1 MLARAAR
8 VTVGAI
14 EPGAVGRAALRPGF
28 GRLALYALLGF
39 AAGLPFYMF
48 NTVLFL
54 RLARHGVDIVTIGY
68 FAWVSLLPTFKF
80 AWAPL
85 LDKYDMPGF
94 GRFWGRR
101 RGWIMVSQL
110 GIFASSV
117 GMAFTA
123 SDKSLELTALF
134 ALLLAFWTS
143 TLEIAADGWRVE
155 LAPNAEEQG
164 PLVAV
169 NQWGYRTSMVVAG
182 GGAIYLAAILNWTF
196 AYLAIAV
203 LAFLPFPVLAAM
215 RAEPGSDGNR
225 IGALLAGTLAGA
237 IAIAVITAGTA
248 VIGWLLLSAI
258 GSVGIDNPDVMKYW
272 VAGIGL
278 LPFVA
283 LGAAVP
289 WLRKLPWQAPLR
301 RSVALGPYVDVAWR
315 YGLVVIPILLFI
327 SIYRTG
333 DVMANTL
340 SHPMFNE
347 LGYGLKQISAADG
360 VVALASGLLGV
371 TLGGLLAARVS
382 MGWSLVI
389 GGVMSALSN
398 WVFAWL
404 AHQAPGGPV
413 LFSLFGLAVTSGDLD
428 LYLAMAVDQFG
439 HGFEG
444 AVFVVYLSLLVNP
457 RYPAAQYAL
466 FSGLAFLI
474 PRLLAGLSG
483 IFQKAIGYDG
493 FFIMAGT
500 MSVAVLVLLPFIV
513 RARPRPDDAPETESV
528 AA

>member
-1 MLARAAR
+1 MIAMAP
-8 VTVGAI
+8 
-14 EPGAVGRAALRPGF
+14 EPAPDQPPLRPGF
-28 GRLALYALLGF
+28 GRLALYVLLGF

-48 NTVLFL
+48 STVLFL
-54 RLARHGVDIVTIGY
+54 RLARHNVDIVIIGY

-85 LDKYDMPGF
+85 LDKYDVPGF

-101 RGWIMVSQL
+101 RGWIMLGQL
-110 GIFASSV
+110 GIFASTV
-117 GMAFTA
+117 GMAFTS
-123 SDKSLELTALF
+123 SDHNLPLTALF
-134 ALLLAFWTS
+134 AVLLAFWTS

-155 LAPNAEEQG
+155 LAPTSDEQG

-169 NQWGYRTSMVVAG
+169 NQWGYRLSMVIAG
-182 GGAIYLAAILNWTF
+182 GGATYVAALFDWTI

-203 LAFLPFPVLAAM
+203 LAFLPFPLLAAM
-215 RAEPGSDGNR
+215 RPEPGRGGDR
-225 IGALLAGTLAGA
+225 AVALLTGIVASVVA
-237 IAIAVITAGTA
+237 IVAVTAATA
-248 VIGWLLLSAI
+248 VIGWLLFAAI
-258 GSVGIDNPDVMKYW
+258 GSIGIGSPDIMKYW
-272 VAGIGL
+272 VFGVAL
-278 LPFVA
+278 LPFVL

-289 WLRKLPWQAPLR
+289 WLRNLPWHASLR
-301 RSVALGPYVDVAWR
+301 RSAAVGPYVDVAWR
-315 YGLVVIPILLFI
+315 YGLVVIPILLFV

-340 SHPMFNE
+340 APSLFTS
-347 LGYGLKQISAADG
+347 LGHGLKQIG
-360 VVALASGLLGV
+360 VASGAVALVGGLLGV

-404 AHQAPGGPV
+404 AHQPAGGPIWFT
-413 LFSLFGLAVTSGDLD
+413 LLGMPVTAGDID
-428 LYLAMAVDQFG
+428 LYLAMAIDQFG

-466 FSGLAFLI
+466 LSGLAFLI

-483 IFQKAIGYDG
+483 VFQKAIGFDG

-500 MSVAVLVLLPFIV
+500 MSVVVLVLLPFIV
-513 RARPRPDDAPETESV
+513 RARPRPDDGPAAAAPV